1 MTWRQRSTQVD
12 GAGVPRSLWHDTL
25 PAGDLETRRPPL
37 SGPAEADVA
46 IVGGGFTGLWT
57 AYHLVR
63 RDPGLRIVVLE
74 REFAGFGASGRNGG
88 WVSGLLPVSWDTV
101 AARSSR
107 DAAMAW
113 QRAADATVDEV
124 LRTAADEGIDADAD
138 TAGYLRLATTEP
150 QAARL
155 RAEVAEARE
164 WGYDDLGW
172 LSRAEA
178 RRLVAADG
186 LRGATF
192 TPHCAAVHPAKLVR
206 GLARAVERRGVV
218 VHEGT
223 TVTAIEPHLVRTT
236 AGDVRARIVVRALEG
251 YTRTLAGER
260 RALLPVYSLM
270 LATEPLPAD
279 FWAEV
284 GWQQRVTLNDA
295 RRLIVYAQRTRDG
308 RIAFGGRGAP
318 YRLGSRLTT
327 ASEHARGVHDALRR
341 SLVELFPAAAG
352 ARITHRWGGALGVPR
367 DWWPSVRYDPAT
379 GLASAGGYSGDGVA
393 MTNLAGRTLADLIT
407 GADTELT
414 RLPWVGHRSPPFEPE
429 PLRWLGVNAGFR
441 LAAAIDRR
449 ERRTGREPALLDRV
463 MTRLT
468 GH

>member
-1 MTWRQRSTQVD
+1 
-12 GAGVPRSLWHDTL
+12 LWHDTL
-25 PAGDLETRRPPL
+25 PAGDLETRRPRLP
-37 SGPAEADVA
+37 GPTEADVA

-57 AYHLVR
+57 AYSLAR

-74 REFAGFGASGRNGG
+74 KEFAGFGASGRNGG
-88 WVSGLLPVSWDTV
+88 WVSGLLPVSWDAV
-101 AARSSR
+101 AAASSR
-107 DAAMAW
+107 AAAMAW

-124 LRTAADEGIDADAD
+124 LRVAAEEGIDAEAEK
-138 TAGYLRLATTEP
+138 AGYLRLATTEP

-155 RAEVAEARE
+155 RAEVAEARA
-164 WGYDDLGW
+164 WGYDDLHR

-178 RRLVAADG
+178 RELVAADG
-186 LRGATF
+186 VLGATF
-192 TPHCAAVHPAKLVR
+192 TPHCAAVHPARLVR

-223 TVTAIEPHLVRTT
+223 AVTAIEPHVARTPF
-236 AGDVRARIVVRALEG
+236 GDVRARVVVRALEG
-251 YTRTLAGER
+251 YAVRLER
-260 RALLPVYSLM
+260 RAILPVYSLM
-270 LATEPLPAD
+270 LATEPLPPA

-284 GWQQRVTLNDA
+284 GWRQRVTLNDA

-327 ASEHARGVHDALRR
+327 ASEHARGVHDALRH
-341 SLVELFPAAAG
+341 SLVELFPALAD
-352 ARITHRWGGALGVPR
+352 ARITHRWGGPLGVPR
-367 DWWPSVRYDPAT
+367 DWWPSVRYDAVT

-393 MTNLAGRTLADLIT
+393 MTHLAGRTLADLIT

-414 RLPWVGHRSPPFEPE
+414 RLPWVGHRSPSFEPE
-429 PLRWLGVNAGFR
+429 PLRWAGVNAGFR
-441 LAAAIDRR
+441 LAAALDRR
-449 ERRTGREPALLDRV
+449 ERGTGRPAVVLDRV
-463 MTRLT
+463 TRRLT

>member
-1 MTWRQRSTQVD
+1 MRTDV
-12 GAGVPRSLWHDTL
+12 AGVPLSLWHDTL
-25 PAGDLETRRPPL
+25 PDGDLENRRPPL
-37 SGPAEADVA
+37 TGSAEADVA

-57 AYHLVR
+57 AYHLAR
-63 RDPGLRIVVLE
+63 REPGLRIVVLE
-74 REFAGFGASGRNGG
+74 KEFAGFGASGRNGG
-88 WVSGLLPVSWDTV
+88 WVSGLLPISWDAV
-101 AARSSR
+101 AAATSR
-107 DAAMAW
+107 AGAMAW

-124 LRTAADEGIDADAD
+124 LRTAAEEGIDAEAD
-138 TAGYLRLATTEP
+138 KAGYLRLAGTEP

-155 RAEVAEARE
+155 RAEVAEARG
-164 WGYDDLGW
+164 WGYDDLRW

-178 RRLVAADG
+178 RELVAADG
-186 LRGATF
+186 VLGATV

-223 TVTAIEPHLVRTT
+223 TVTAIEPHLVRTA
-236 AGDVRARIVVRALEG
+236 AGDVRARVVVRALEG
-251 YTRTLAGER
+251 YTAQLER

-270 LATEPLPAD
+270 LATEPLPDD

-327 ASEHARGVHDALRR
+327 AAEHARGVHDALRR
-341 SLVELFPAAAG
+341 SLVELFPAAAD
-352 ARITHRWGGALGVPR
+352 ARITHRWGGPLGVPR
-367 DWWPSVRYDPAT
+367 DWWPSVRFDPAT

-414 RLPWVGHRSPPFEPE
+414 RLPWVGHRSPAFEPE

-441 LAAAIDRR
+441 LAAAVDRR
-449 ERRTGREPALLDRV
+449 EQRTGRQAVLLDRL
-463 MTRLT
+463 MTLLT